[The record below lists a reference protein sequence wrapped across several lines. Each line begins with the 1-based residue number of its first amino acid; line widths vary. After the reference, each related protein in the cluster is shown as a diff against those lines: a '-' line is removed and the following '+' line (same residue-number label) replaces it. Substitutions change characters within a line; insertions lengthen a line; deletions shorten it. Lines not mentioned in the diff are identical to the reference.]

1 MTTRVNKFSKSFFG
15 FTQKF
20 KMRFLAKLA
29 ISRTRDHRHWI
40 RKPKVAFLENLGR
53 ASPPSRE
60 LAFGYKLVAEKQS
73 VKWRHHA
80 TPNGNH
86 YRNYWMTPMKKQ
98 DRNLEIRKFEKNDHI
113 EWAIKHL
120 GKIIEWSSKKIWAW
134 PVSLIWNWRTM
145 LFHLVAA
152 TYLRRTVPSLYCEI

>member
-1 MTTRVNKFSKSFFG
+1 
-15 FTQKF
+15 
-20 KMRFLAKLA
+20 MRFLAKPA

-60 LAFGYKLVAEKQS
+60 LAFGYKLVAEKQT

-80 TPNGNH
+80 TPNVNH
-86 YRNYWMTPMKKQ
+86 YRNYWMTPNIIIIYVTHGWSLIIMKKQ
-98 DRNLEIRKFEKNDHI
+98 NWNLEIRKSEKKDHI

-120 GKIIEWSSKKIWAW
+120 GNIIEWLSKKQ
-134 PVSLIWNWRTM
+134 SEN
-145 LFHLVAA
+145 
-152 TYLRRTVPSLYCEI
+152 EILKL

>member
-1 MTTRVNKFSKSFFG
+1 MTAGINKFSKSFFG

-20 KMRFLAKLA
+20 KMHFLAKLA
-29 ISRTRDHRHWI
+29 ISRARDHRHWI

-86 YRNYWMTPMKKQ
+86 SRNYWMTPNNHYLFLFIMKKQ
-98 DRNLEIRKFEKNDHI
+98 DRNLEIRKL
-113 EWAIKHL
+113 ATMVQLSSHL
-120 GKIIEWSSKKIWAW
+120 LSC
-134 PVSLIWNWRTM
+134 
-145 LFHLVAA
+145 A
-152 TYLRRTVPSLYCEI
+152 TLK

>member
-1 MTTRVNKFSKSFFG
+1 
-15 FTQKF
+15 
-20 KMRFLAKLA
+20 MRFLAKLA
-29 ISRTRDHRHWI
+29 ILRARDHLHWI
-40 RKPKVAFLENLGR
+40 HKPKVAFLENLGR

-120 GKIIEWSSKKIWAW
+120 GNIIEWSFKKIWAW
-134 PVSLIWNWRTM
+134 PLPIIVGVDDTQRDLTIS
-145 LFHLVAA
+145 
-152 TYLRRTVPSLYCEI
+152 E

>member
-29 ISRTRDHRHWI
+29 ISRARDHRHWI

-98 DRNLEIRKFEKNDHI
+98 DRNFEIRNFEKRIILNEPLNI
-113 EWAIKHL
+113 WAISL
-120 GKIIEWSSKKIWAW
+120 NDPSKKFGHD
-134 PVSLIWNWRTM
+134 P
-145 LFHLVAA
+145 
-152 TYLRRTVPSLYCEI
+152 YP

>member
-1 MTTRVNKFSKSFFG
+1 
-15 FTQKF
+15 
-20 KMRFLAKLA
+20 MRFLAKLA

-73 VKWRHHA
+73 VKWRHQA
-80 TPNGNH
+80 TPNH
-86 YRNYWMTPMKKQ
+86 YRNYWMTPNIIIIYVTHGWSLIMMKKQ
-98 DRNLEIRKFEKNDHI
+98 DRNLEIRKKKDHI

-120 GKIIEWSSKKIWAW
+120 GNIIEWSFK
-134 PVSLIWNWRTM
+134 
-145 LFHLVAA
+145 
-152 TYLRRTVPSLYCEI
+152 

>member
-1 MTTRVNKFSKSFFG
+1 MTAGINKFSKSFVG
-15 FTQKF
+15 LTQKF

-60 LAFGYKLVAEKQS
+60 LAFGYKLVAEKQT

-80 TPNGNH
+80 TPNVNH
-86 YRNYWMTPMKKQ
+86 YRNYWMTPNIIIIYVTHGWSLIIIKKQ
-98 DRNLEIRKFEKNDHI
+98 DRNWKIQKSENKKIILNEPFNI
-113 EWAIKHL
+113 WAIL
-120 GKIIEWSSKKIWAW
+120 SNDPAKKFGHD
-134 PVSLIWNWRTM
+134 P
-145 LFHLVAA
+145 
-152 TYLRRTVPSLYCEI
+152 YP